1 MARVQIPDHLRDEVE
16 RQARQLYG
24 EDDTNR
30 AVAQAI
36 ELWLTQVKED
46 SIKVA
51 REINNRAYQE
61 LRADLEDKHWGE
73 WVVIA
78 QGKVQGIS
86 PNFNDVK
93 DLALGAGHRIVLQIG
108 EEPPPK
114 IRRLGWRI
122 SWTPLKATQSS

>member
-1 MARVQIPDHLRDEVE
+1 MASVQIPDYLRDELE
-16 RQARQLYG
+16 QQARQLYG
-24 EDDTNR
+24 EDGASR

-36 ELWLTQVKED
+36 ELWLTQVRED

-51 REINNRAYQE
+51 REVNNRVYQE
-61 LRADLEDKHWGE
+61 LKAELENKHWGE

-78 QGKVQGIS
+78 QGRLQGIS

-108 EEPPPK
+108 EESPPK
-114 IRRLGWRI
+114 VRRLGWRI
-122 SWTPLKATQSS
+122 KRA